1 MTSQDRKPARIA
13 RAVWLGRRDY
23 ASVHDLQ
30 RRLVAARTAQR
41 ISDTILLV
49 EHEPVVTLGRAA
61 DPRNI
66 VATPALLASSG
77 VAVEHVGR
85 GGDVTYHGP
94 GQLVGYPILD
104 LRPDRCDVRKYVRS
118 LAEVM
123 IRLARDAHVEAGT
136 ADGMIGVWAD
146 AEAPQIWGGEAFAA
160 HPAKIGAIGVKISR
174 WVTMHGFALNLDV
187 DFAHFALIVPC
198 GIASH
203 PVASLASL
211 GGSPRSV
218 RETALGAH
226 QILSDVLDLAID
238 GVEDFEGAP
247 LPDLGADGPASE
259 SASGLREACH
269 DRDTPLRES
278 ALPTIASHDPL
289 AAG

>member
-1 MTSQDRKPARIA
+1 MTVAAPPPMRSAA
-13 RAVWLGRRDY
+13 RAVWLGRRPYD
-23 ASVHDLQ
+23 SVHELQ
-30 RRLVAARTAQR
+30 KRVLAARTAQE
-41 ISDTILLV
+41 IGDTILLV

-66 VATPALLASSG
+66 VATPAVLAARG
-77 VAVEHVGR
+77 VSVEHVGR

-104 LRPDRCDVRKYVRS
+104 LRPDRCDVRKYVRA

-123 IRLARDAHVEAGT
+123 IRIAREAHVEAGT
-136 ADGMIGVWAD
+136 VDGMIGIWAD
-146 AEAPQIWGGEAFAA
+146 LEAPQIWGGEAFAQ

-187 DFAHFALIVPC
+187 DLDHFALIVPC

-211 GGSPRSV
+211 GGSPRTV
-218 RETALGAH
+218 RETALRSAP
-226 QILSDVLDLAID
+226 IFADALDLSVAP
-238 GVEDFEGAP
+238 VEDLEGAP
-247 LPDLGADGPASE
+247 VAELGRLLEGGAAGREARYDGPAH
-259 SASGLREACH
+259 A
-269 DRDTPLRES
+269 P
-278 ALPTIASHDPL
+278 LPT
-289 AAG
+289 G